1 VAVDPDSD
9 AYRGLIAEA
18 AELGTTVRHLR
29 AGDDVA
35 WGGTQV
41 KVLAPEASYTN
52 TEVPANNDSP
62 VLSVECGKSS
72 VLPQGDAEAA
82 SEQTMVTRGLAPV
95 TLLNAGHHGSRTSTT
110 EEFLHALTPQDA
122 VVSVGKGTTFGHPR
136 YEVISRIAIVGTR
149 LYRTDEFGLT
159 SSD

>member
-52 TEVPANNDSP
+52 TEVPAKNDSL
-62 VLSVECGKSS
+62 VLRVECGKSS
-72 VLPQGDAEAA
+72 VLLEGDAEAA

-95 TLLNAGHHGSRTSTT
+95 TLLKVGNHGSRTSTT
-110 EEFLHALTPQDA
+110 EEFFHAGLH
-122 VVSVGKGTTFGHPR
+122 GTLSCRSAREIPLGILAMR
-136 YEVISRIAIVGTR
+136 SSRGSPSSELDSIGP
-149 LYRTDEFGLT
+149 T